1 MRTGHDSRLA
11 DMSLL
16 DLEGER
22 ATRED
27 QLDRM
32 RATYPQSAAIRV
44 LEDHLGDLAAE
55 IARRGLIGA

>member
-1 MRTGHDSRLA
+1 
-11 DMSLL
+11 MSLL